1 MTSGLLSSKELWLHR
16 YALLLVAATLFLIVA
31 GASVTSNEA
40 GLSVPDWPL
49 SYGKVMPEMKGGVFY
64 EHGHRMVATGVG
76 MLTIG
81 LVIFLHV
88 ADRRAWMKRLGWAA
102 LAAVILQGVL
112 GGLTVIYLLPK
123 AISIFHASLAQL
135 FFSTT
140 CAIAVF
146 TSPGWKAGPETVED
160 GATPSLRSLAVFTAA
175 MLLVQILLG
184 AAFRHR
190 ALGVLP
196 HVIFA
201 FVVAGI
207 VAALAMFTTTQF
219 PGHAKLRKAANVMLG
234 VTFVQVLLGLGALLA
249 RMRETATAAE
259 IVATTVSHVA
269 VGALTLGAA
278 VALTVQIFYHVRR
291 KPVAAET
298 SEPRMK
304 DAALTR

>member
-1 MTSGLLSSKELWLHR
+1 MDSGLLSSRELWLHR

-64 EHGHRMVATGVG
+64 EHGHRMVATTVG

-81 LVIFLHV
+81 LVILLHW
-88 ADRRAWMKRLGWAA
+88 AGSRTWMKRLGWAA

-123 AISIFHASLAQL
+123 PISIFHASLAQL

-140 CAIAVF
+140 CAIALF
-146 TSPGWKAGPETVED
+146 TSPRWKAGPEVVED
-160 GATPSLRSLAVFTAA
+160 GKWPSLRSLAVFTSAL
-175 MLLVQILLG
+175 LLVQILLG

-201 FVVAGI
+201 FVVAG
-207 VAALAMFTTTQF
+207 VVVMLALFTITQF
-219 PGHAKLRKAANVMLG
+219 PRHRALKQAANLLIG

-249 RMRETATAAE
+249 RMREQPNPSE
-259 IVATTVSHVA
+259 IVATTVTHVA
-269 VGALTLGAA
+269 VGALTLGASVVLA
-278 VALTVQIFYHVRR
+278 AQIFYHVRR
-291 KPVAAET
+291 KAATAESGPSPV
-298 SEPRMK
+298 K